1 MNEFWNSYNSTKHLN
16 KSKVIA
22 SEKNFKPYEYS
33 GDALETLVY
42 DQHEEYVIG
51 NDSRLEK
58 NKLNLQENQKNIGKT
73 FNKMETNI
81 DLSKNNKINL
91 ESQKNINESIKTHE
105 DIFSKNQKITENNVP
120 LQENIIKNNNFKNIK
135 VDINGDHENIS
146 RTNELPL
153 TQQFNNQNNNW
164 FIPIITGAFI
174 FGLIYFNI
182 GDEKKSKKN
191 KEESGENGG
200 EKKEEKKE

>member
-1 MNEFWNSYNSTKHLN
+1 
-16 KSKVIA
+16 
-22 SEKNFKPYEYS
+22 
-33 GDALETLVY
+33 
-42 DQHEEYVIG
+42 
-51 NDSRLEK
+51 
-58 NKLNLQENQKNIGKT
+58 
-73 FNKMETNI
+73 METNI

-91 ESQKNINESIKTHE
+91 ESQKNINSSVLKSQSEGESVKTHE
-105 DIFSKNQKITENNVP
+105 DIFSKNKKITENNVP
-120 LQENIIKNNNFKNIK
+120 LQEDIVKNDNFKNIK

-153 TQQFNNQNNNW
+153 TQQFNNTNNSW

-200 EKKEEKKE
+200 EKKE